1 MRARRGRSAEIAGV
15 TAEEADHINGCCAIP
30 GFGWGIFWK
39 EGVRGRLASGSCRA
53 WVVHGVAGSG
63 SRCCGPEQRR
73 GCHGG
78 EEGAARWGQPI
89 SERGDVHADRA
100 GRWGEGVRSDGPN
113 GEKGSSWAA
122 LGHAG
127 GKGGGTAWAV
137 RSLGW
142 AGLG

>member
-1 MRARRGRSAEIAGV
+1 MPCEVSLSAR
-15 TAEEADHINGCCAIP
+15 EATC
-30 GFGWGIFWK
+30 
-39 EGVRGRLASGSCRA
+39 VRG
-53 WVVHGVAGSG
+53 
-63 SRCCGPEQRR
+63 
-73 GCHGG
+73 
-78 EEGAARWGQPI
+78 
-89 SERGDVHADRA
+89 ERGDGERVCAVT
-100 GRWGEGVRSDGPN
+100 GRM

>member
-1 MRARRGRSAEIAGV
+1 MRARCGRSAEIAGV
-15 TAEEADHINGCCAIP
+15 TAEEADHSNGYCAIP

-39 EGVRGRLASGSCRA
+39 EGVCWRLASGSCRA
-53 WVVHGVAGSG
+53 RVVHGAAG
-63 SRCCGPEQRR
+63 R
-73 GCHGG
+73 
-78 EEGAARWGQPI
+78 GAA
-89 SERGDVHADRA
+89 ERSRGAGVTAGKKELPGGVSLSAREATCMRTEQGDGERVCAVT
-100 GRWGEGVRSDGPN
+100 GRM